1 MHEAHLLDILLE
13 DTQLQ
18 PLVQPDLA
26 VLPDVLQLPLVMQH
40 LVDDI
45 QHVVHG
51 LGVVGRGCEGVR
63 AARSQGP
70 LQLVKE

>member
-1 MHEAHLLDILLE
+1 M
-13 DTQLQ
+13 
-18 PLVQPDLA
+18 QPDLA
-26 VLPDVLQLPLVMQH
+26 VLPDILQLPLVVQH

-45 QHVVHG
+45 QHMVHG
-51 LGVVGRGCEGVR
+51 LGVVGRGREGVG